1 MTIHVHWPAGPLILL
16 LLSSLPSWAW
26 LSHGS
31 SLLCGTRVHPFREKF
46 ATFSQPLQVLHMS
59 MQGDSFEVN
68 VGLNE
73 LQTLLREATQRQDF
87 IEAGRL
93 SDILAS
99 RLYGE
104 DMKTVDETT
113 RRARRRK
120 MSWRGLGAAP
130 WLVDRLDSI
139 NYTFPTSIQ
148 ICSMEAV
155 NAILNVTDVESTS
168 LEERIGM
175 ENSNMGIVISG
186 NTGSGRLSIDLQDRS
201 MRSNFVSVSR

>member
-1 MTIHVHWPAGPLILL
+1 
-16 LLSSLPSWAW
+16 
-26 LSHGS
+26 
-31 SLLCGTRVHPFREKF
+31 
-46 ATFSQPLQVLHMS
+46 MS